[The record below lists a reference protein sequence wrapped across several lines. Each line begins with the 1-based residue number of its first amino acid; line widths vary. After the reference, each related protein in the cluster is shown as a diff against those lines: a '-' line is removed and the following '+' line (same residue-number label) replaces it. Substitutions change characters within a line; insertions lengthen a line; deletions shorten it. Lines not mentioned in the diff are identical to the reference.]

1 VTLEK
6 QVRALALPAIAQSLL
21 QTLVFVVD
29 RAMLGHH
36 DATSLAAMQIAG
48 PIEWSVWSIFLAFEV
63 GTIAVIGRLIG
74 EGNRGA
80 AKSALAASLGYAV
93 VAGAIVAMLSPLVLA
108 ALPAIAT
115 SASADVLANARS
127 YLVVTL
133 CASPVI
139 FVSSVATAS
148 LQAAGNTRTP
158 LAIAIASNV
167 LHIGANAL
175 LIPRFG
181 MRGCAVSTASTFAL
195 EAILGVIVLL
205 RADQAV
211 SLVGFAEEKS
221 EAWRARWKE
230 IVAVGWPSLVERVLY
245 HVGFLGYVAI
255 IGRLGDV
262 VMAGNQALIS
272 VESICFLS
280 ADGFGIAAAALVAQ
294 KLGAKKNDEAK
305 RASRIAARDA
315 AFTLTA
321 LGVIVF
327 ALRRFILPIFAKD
340 AAIVDVGLSAVPIL
354 ALAQP
359 FMAVAIVMG
368 QALRGAGKT
377 RTALLISLVGAVCV
391 RLSATWLFAIVLGL
405 GLPGVWLGSTCDWL
419 VRSILLFVASR
430 HIDKR

>member
-1 VTLEK
+1 MTLEK
-6 QVRALALPAIAQSLL
+6 QVRALALPAITQSLL

-36 DATSLAAMQIAG
+36 DAISLAAMQIAG

-63 GTIAVIGRLIG
+63 GTVAVIGRLVG
-74 EGNRGA
+74 EKNRGGA
-80 AKSALAASLGYAV
+80 KRALVASLEYAVAAGVVVAALSPIALSVLPSIAKSATAEV
-93 VAGAIVAMLSPLVLA
+93 V
-108 ALPAIAT
+108 
-115 SASADVLANARS
+115 ANARS
-127 YLVVTL
+127 YLIVTL

-158 LAIAIASNV
+158 LAIAIASNL

-181 MRGCAVSTASTFAL
+181 MRGCAVSTAGTFAL
-195 EAILGVIVLL
+195 ETILSLVVLA
-205 RADQAV
+205 RAGEVV
-211 SLVGFAEEKS
+211 SLRDAGDGV
-221 EAWRARWKE
+221 ARWRD
-230 IVAVGWPSLVERVLY
+230 IVVIGWPSLGERVLY

-280 ADGFGIAAAALVAQ
+280 GDGFGIAAAALVAQ
-294 KLGAKKNDEAK
+294 KLGARKPDEAK
-305 RASRIAARDA
+305 RAARIATRDA
-315 AFTLTA
+315 ALTLTA
-321 LGVIVF
+321 LGLV
-327 ALRRFILPIFAKD
+327 ALAARHWVLPVFAKD
-340 AAIVDVGLSAVPIL
+340 AAIVAVGLSAIPVL

-359 FMAVAIVMG
+359 FMAIAIVTG

-377 RTALLISLVGAVCV
+377 RVALVISLVGAVCV
-391 RLSATWLFAIVLGL
+391 RLSCTWVFAIVLGL
-405 GLPGVWLGSTCDWL
+405 GLPGVWLGSTCDWV
-419 VRSILLFVASR
+419 VRSILVTIASR
-430 HIDKR
+430 RLD